1 MMWIL
6 IIIIGLIF
14 GGGWLALMACFTY
27 AFKTL
32 ANYEDMDIKE
42 MQEHRKRMKNY
53 KK

>member
-6 IIIIGLIF
+6 IIVGFIF
-14 GGGWLALMACFTY
+14 VSGWLALIACFTN

-42 MQEHRKRMKNY
+42 MQEHRKRMK
-53 KK
+53 KL

>member
-6 IIIIGLIF
+6 IIIGIIF
-14 GGGWLALMACFTY
+14 GGGWLALMACFTN

-42 MQEHRKRMKNY
+42 MQGHRKRMKKYN
-53 KK
+53 K